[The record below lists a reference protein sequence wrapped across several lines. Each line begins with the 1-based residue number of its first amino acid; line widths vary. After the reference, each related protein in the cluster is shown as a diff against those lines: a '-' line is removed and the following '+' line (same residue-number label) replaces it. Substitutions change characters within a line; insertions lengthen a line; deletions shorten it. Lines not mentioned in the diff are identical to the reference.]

1 MKKETFQDKLIKRF
15 YGITG
20 PLDEYRKQEAFRLG
34 NTCFILLFWGTMVL
48 TLLAIALYK
57 RFPQVVAYG
66 YPVTL
71 LLAYLSASTYIMFKL
86 RHSQLDSL
94 DVEELTTKEQKKF
107 KGASFKFALYFTT
120 VMYIW
125 TVVFEAW
132 MEGLNPLDHL
142 FDLRK
147 FLAACLGGIFTG
159 IALEIMLRKRMKKAE
174 QLTVSSAI
182 AKEEPKWIKNMIRH
196 FYGIRGPLDEYRRTK
211 ADEIGGIAFIYH
223 FYFLALGNAVAY
235 FLAIRYPVEVANY
248 YPMIIALFSFI
259 LLGIVNMQT
268 LHADLPQYDSDELS
282 PEERQGRSLNPIL
295 WGLGVA
301 LLSTIF
307 AGVADLF
314 SLNLPLLDSIF
325 HVKSLFFGG
334 MMGLF
339 ASLAL
344 SAIAYLQKLEADT
357 AKKK

>member
-15 YGITG
+15 YGIAG

-34 NTCFILLFWGTMVL
+34 NSCFILLFWGTMAL
-48 TLLAIALYK
+48 TLLALALSK
-57 RFPQVVAYG
+57 RYPEVVAYG
-66 YPVTL
+66 YPTAL
-71 LLAYLSASTYIMFKL
+71 LLSTLSASMYMSSKM

-94 DVEELTTKEQKKF
+94 DIEELTTKEQKKF
-107 KGASFKFALYFTT
+107 KGASFKFALYFTA

-125 TVVFEAW
+125 TVVFGAW
-132 MEGLNPLDHL
+132 MDGLNPLNHL

-159 IALEIMLRKRMKKAE
+159 IAIEIMLRKRMKKAE

-182 AKEEPKWIKNMIRH
+182 AKEEPKWTQNMIKR
-196 FYGIRGPLDEYRRTK
+196 FYGIRGPLDEYRRAE
-211 ADEIGGIAFIYH
+211 ADVIGGQAFIYYL
-223 FYFLALGNAVAY
+223 YFLALGNAIAY
-235 FLAIRYPVEVANY
+235 FLAYRYPVEVAAY
-248 YPMIIALFSFI
+248 YPMIIAFFSII
-259 LLGIVNMQT
+259 LIGIVNMRT
-268 LHADLPQYDSDELS
+268 LHADLAQYDVDELS
-282 PEERQGRSLNPIL
+282 PEERQGRPLNPIL

-314 SLNLPLLDSIF
+314 SLNLPLTAAIL
-325 HVKSLFFGG
+325 HTKSLLFGG
-334 MMGLF
+334 TMGIF
-339 ASLAL
+339 ASIAL
-344 SAIAYLQKLEADT
+344 SAFAYLQKLEADT

>member
-15 YGITG
+15 YGIAG
-20 PLDEYRKQEAFRLG
+20 PLDEFRQKEAFRLG
-34 NTCFILLFWGTMVL
+34 NSCFILLFWGTMAL
-48 TLLAIALYK
+48 TLLALALSK

-66 YPVTL
+66 YPTAL
-71 LLAYLSASTYIMFKL
+71 LLSTLSASMYMTSKM
-86 RHSQLDSL
+86 RHSQVDSL
-94 DVEELTTKEQKKF
+94 DVEELTTKEQKQL
-107 KGASFKFALYFTT
+107 KGASIKFALYFTT

-125 TVVFEAW
+125 TVVFGAW

-159 IALEIMLRKRMKKAE
+159 IAIEIMLRKRMKKAE
-174 QLTVSSAI
+174 KLTVSSAI
-182 AKEEPKWIKNMIRH
+182 AKEEPKWIQNMIKR
-196 FYGIRGPLDEYRRTK
+196 FYGIRGPLDEYRRAE
-211 ADEIGGIAFIYH
+211 ADVIGGQAFIYYL
-223 FYFLALGNAVAY
+223 YFLALGNAVAY

-268 LHADLPQYDSDELS
+268 LHADLPQYDLDELS
-282 PEERQGRSLNPIL
+282 PEERQGRPLNPIL

-301 LLSTIF
+301 PLSTIF

-314 SLNLPLLDSIF
+314 SLQLPLLDSIF
-325 HVKSLFFGG
+325 HVKSLLFGG

-344 SAIAYLQKLEADT
+344 SALAYLQKLEADS

>member
-15 YGITG
+15 YGIAG

-34 NTCFILLFWGTMVL
+34 NTCFILLFWGTMAL
-48 TLLAIALYK
+48 TLLALALSK
-57 RFPQVVAYG
+57 RYPEVVAYG
-66 YPVTL
+66 YPTAL
-71 LLAYLSASTYIMFKL
+71 LLSTLSASMYMASKM
-86 RHSQLDSL
+86 RHSQVDSV
-94 DVEELTTKEQKKF
+94 DVEELTSKEQKQL

-125 TVVFEAW
+125 IVVFEAW

-159 IALEIMLRKRMKKAE
+159 IAIEIMLRKRMKKAE

-182 AKEEPKWIKNMIRH
+182 SKKEPKWIQNMIRH
-196 FYGIRGPLDEYRRTK
+196 VYGIRGPLDEYRRTK

-223 FYFLALGNAVAY
+223 FYFLALGNAIAY
-235 FLAIRYPVEVANY
+235 FLAYRYPLEVATY
-248 YPMIIALFSFI
+248 YPMIIAFFSII
-259 LLGIVNMQT
+259 LIGIVNMRT
-268 LHADLPQYDSDELS
+268 LYADLPQYDMDELS
-282 PEERQGRSLNPIL
+282 PEERQGQTLNPL
-295 WGLGVA
+295 VWGLGVA
-301 LLSTIF
+301 LLSTLF
-307 AGVADLF
+307 AGLADLF
-314 SLNLPLLDSIF
+314 SLQLPLLDSIF
-325 HVKSLFFGG
+325 HVKSLLFGG

-344 SAIAYLQKLEADT
+344 SALAYLQKLEADSI
-357 AKKK
+357 KKK

>member
-15 YGITG
+15 YGIAG

-48 TLLAIALYK
+48 TLLALALSK
-57 RFPQVVAYG
+57 RYPEVVAYG
-66 YPVTL
+66 YPTAL
-71 LLAYLSASTYIMFKL
+71 LLSTLSASMYMASKM
-86 RHSQLDSL
+86 RHSQVDSL
-94 DVEELTTKEQKKF
+94 DVEELTSKEQKQL
-107 KGASFKFALYFTT
+107 KGASFKFTLYFTT
-120 VMYIW
+120 LMYIW
-125 TVVFEAW
+125 TVVFGAW

-159 IALEIMLRKRMKKAE
+159 IAIEIMLRKRMKKAE

-182 AKEEPKWIKNMIRH
+182 SKKEPKWIQNMIRH
-196 FYGIRGPLDEYRRTK
+196 IYGIRGPLDEYRRTK

-223 FYFLALGNAVAY
+223 FYFLALGNAIAY
-235 FLAIRYPVEVANY
+235 FLAYRYPLEVATY
-248 YPMIIALFSFI
+248 YPMIIGFFSII
-259 LLGIVNMQT
+259 LIGIVNMRT
-268 LHADLPQYDSDELS
+268 LHADLPQYDVDELS
-282 PEERQGRSLNPIL
+282 PEERQGQTLNPL
-295 WGLGVA
+295 VWGLGVA
-301 LLSTIF
+301 LLSSLF
-307 AGVADLF
+307 AGLADLF
-314 SLNLPLLDSIF
+314 SLQLPLLDSIF
-325 HVKSLFFGG
+325 HVKSLLFGG

-344 SAIAYLQKLEADT
+344 SALAYLQKLEADT

>member
-15 YGITG
+15 YGIAG

-34 NTCFILLFWGTMVL
+34 NTCFILLFWGTNLL
-48 TLLAIALYK
+48 TLVALALSK
-57 RFPQVVAYG
+57 RFPEVVAYG

-86 RHSQLDSL
+86 RHSQVDSL
-94 DVEELTTKEQKKF
+94 DVEELTSKEQKQL
-107 KGASFKFALYFTT
+107 KGASIKFALYFTT

-132 MEGLNPLDHL
+132 MEGLNPPDHL

-147 FLAACLGGIFTG
+147 FLAACLGGVFTG

-182 AKEEPKWIKNMIRH
+182 SKEEPKWIQNMIRH

-235 FLAIRYPVEVANY
+235 FLAIRYPVEVATY

-259 LLGIVNMQT
+259 LLGVVNMQT
-268 LHADLPQYDSDELS
+268 LHADLPQYDLDELS

-301 LLSTIF
+301 LLSSLF
-307 AGVADLF
+307 AGLADLF
-314 SLNLPLLDSIF
+314 SLQLPLLDSIF
-325 HVKSLFFGG
+325 HVKSLLFGG

-344 SAIAYLQKLEADT
+344 SALAYLQKLEADT

>member
-15 YGITG
+15 YGIAG
-20 PLDEYRKQEAFRLG
+20 PLDEFRKQEAFRLS
-34 NTCFILLFWGTMVL
+34 NTCFILLFWGTMAL
-48 TLLAIALYK
+48 TLLALALSK
-57 RFPQVVAYG
+57 RYPEVVAFG
-66 YPVTL
+66 YPVAL
-71 LLAYLSASTYIMFKL
+71 LLSYLATSTYIMFKL
-86 RHSQLDSL
+86 QHSQLDSL
-94 DVEELTTKEQKKF
+94 DVEELTTKEQKQL
-107 KGASFKFALYFTT
+107 KGASIKFALYFTT

-125 TVVFEAW
+125 VVVFGAW
-132 MEGLNPLDHL
+132 MDGLDPLDHL

-174 QLTVSSAI
+174 KLTVSSAI

-268 LHADLPQYDSDELS
+268 LHADLPQYDLDELS

-314 SLNLPLLDSIF
+314 SLNLPLTASIL
-325 HVKSLFFGG
+325 HTKSLLFGG

-344 SAIAYLQKLEADT
+344 SALAYLQKLEADS

>member
-15 YGITG
+15 YGIAG
-20 PLDEYRKQEAFRLG
+20 PLDEFRQKEAFRLG
-34 NTCFILLFWGTMVL
+34 NTCFILLFWGTMAL
-48 TLLAIALYK
+48 TLLALALSK
-57 RFPQVVAYG
+57 RYPEVVAYG
-66 YPVTL
+66 YPITL

-86 RHSQLDSL
+86 RHSQVDSL
-94 DVEELTTKEQKKF
+94 DVEELTSKEQKQL
-107 KGASFKFALYFTT
+107 KGASIKFALYFTT

-159 IALEIMLRKRMKKAE
+159 ITLEITLRKRMKKAE
-174 QLTVSSAI
+174 KLTVSSAI
-182 AKEEPKWIKNMIRH
+182 AKEEPKWIKNMIKR
-196 FYGIRGPLDEYRRTK
+196 FYGIRGPLDEYRRAE
-211 ADEIGGIAFIYH
+211 ADAIGGQAFIYY

-235 FLAIRYPVEVANY
+235 FLAIRYPVEVATY
-248 YPMIIALFSFI
+248 YPMIIAFFSII
-259 LLGIVNMQT
+259 LIGIVNMRT
-268 LHADLPQYDSDELS
+268 LHADLSQYDVDELS
-282 PEERQGRSLNPIL
+282 PEEKQGQTLNPL
-295 WGLGVA
+295 VLGLGVA

-314 SLNLPLLDSIF
+314 SLNLPLMASIL
-325 HVKSLFFGG
+325 HTKSLLFGG
-334 MMGLF
+334 TMGIF
-339 ASLAL
+339 ASIAL
-344 SAIAYLQKLEADT
+344 SAFAYLHKLEAET

>member
-1 MKKETFQDKLIKRF
+1 MKKETFQEKLIKRF
-15 YGITG
+15 YGIAG
-20 PLDEYRKQEAFRLG
+20 PLDEFRQKEAFRLG

-94 DVEELTTKEQKKF
+94 DVEELTTKEQKQL
-107 KGASFKFALYFTT
+107 KGASIKFALYFTT

-125 TVVFEAW
+125 TVVFGAW

-147 FLAACLGGIFTG
+147 FLAACLGGVFTG
-159 IALEIMLRKRMKKAE
+159 IAIEIMLRKRMKKAE
-174 QLTVSSAI
+174 KLTVSSAI

-196 FYGIRGPLDEYRRTK
+196 FYGIRGPLDEYRRAE
-211 ADEIGGIAFIYH
+211 ADVIGGQAFIYYL
-223 FYFLALGNAVAY
+223 YFLALGNAIAY
-235 FLAIRYPVEVANY
+235 FLAYRYPVEVAAY

-259 LLGIVNMQT
+259 LLGIVNMRT
-268 LHADLPQYDSDELS
+268 LHADLPQYDMEELS
-282 PEERQGRSLNPIL
+282 PEERQGQTLNPL
-295 WGLGVA
+295 VWGLGVT
-301 LLSTIF
+301 LLSSLF
-307 AGVADLF
+307 AGLADLF
-314 SLNLPLLDSIF
+314 SLQLPLLASIF
-325 HVKSLFFGG
+325 HVKSLLFGG

-344 SAIAYLQKLEADT
+344 SAIAYLQKLEADS

>member
-15 YGITG
+15 YGIAG
-20 PLDEYRKQEAFRLG
+20 PLDEFRQKEAFRLG
-34 NTCFILLFWGTMVL
+34 NTCFILLFWGTMAL

-66 YPVTL
+66 YPVAL
-71 LLAYLSASTYIMFKL
+71 LLSYLATSTYMIFKL
-86 RHSQLDSL
+86 RRSQLDSL
-94 DVEELTTKEQKKF
+94 DVEELTSKEQKQV

-125 TVVFEAW
+125 TVVFDAW

-159 IALEIMLRKRMKKAE
+159 IALEITLRKRIKKAE
-174 QLTVSSAI
+174 QLTVSSTI
-182 AKEEPKWIKNMIRH
+182 DKEEPRWLQNVIRH

-211 ADEIGGIAFIYH
+211 ADAIGGQAFIYH

-235 FLAIRYPVEVANY
+235 FLAIRYPEEVASY
-248 YPMIIALFSFI
+248 YPMVIGIFNFI
-259 LLGIVNMQT
+259 LLCTVNMQT

-314 SLNLPLLDSIF
+314 SLNLPLTASIL
-325 HVKSLFFGG
+325 HTKSLLFGG
-334 MMGLF
+334 TMGIF
-339 ASLAL
+339 ASIAL
-344 SAIAYLQKLEADT
+344 SAFAYLHKLEAET
-357 AKKK
+357 TKKK

>member
-15 YGITG
+15 YGIAG
-20 PLDEYRKQEAFRLG
+20 PLDEFRKKEAFRLG
-34 NTCFILLFWGTMVL
+34 NTCFILLFWATMAL
-48 TLLAIALYK
+48 TLLALALSK
-57 RFPQVVAYG
+57 RFPEVVAFG
-66 YPVTL
+66 YPVAL
-71 LLAYLSASTYIMFKL
+71 LLSYLATSTYIMFKL
-86 RHSQLDSL
+86 RNSQVDSL
-94 DVEELTTKEQKKF
+94 DVEELTSKEQKQL
-107 KGASFKFALYFTT
+107 KGASFKFALYFTA

-125 TVVFEAW
+125 TVVFGAW

-159 IALEIMLRKRMKKAE
+159 IAIEIMLRKRMKKAE

-182 AKEEPKWIKNMIRH
+182 AKEEHKWIKNMIRH

-223 FYFLALGNAVAY
+223 FYFLALGNAIAY

-301 LLSTIF
+301 LLSSLF
-307 AGVADLF
+307 AGLADLF
-314 SLNLPLLDSIF
+314 SLQLPLLDSIF
-325 HVKSLFFGG
+325 HVKSLLFGG

-344 SAIAYLQKLEADT
+344 SAIAYLQKLEADS

>member
-15 YGITG
+15 YGIAG

-34 NTCFILLFWGTMVL
+34 NTCFILLFWGTMAL
-48 TLLAIALYK
+48 TLLALALSK
-57 RFPQVVAYG
+57 RYSEVVAYG
-66 YPVTL
+66 YPVAL
-71 LLAYLSASTYIMFKL
+71 LLSYLSANTYIMFKL

-94 DVEELTTKEQKKF
+94 DVEELTSKEQKQL
-107 KGASFKFALYFTT
+107 KGASIKFALYFTT

-147 FLAACLGGIFTG
+147 FLAACLGGVFTG
-159 IALEIMLRKRMKKAE
+159 IAIEIMLRKRMKKAE
-174 QLTVSSAI
+174 QLSVSSAI
-182 AKEEPKWIKNMIRH
+182 AKEEPKWIQNMIKR

-259 LLGIVNMQT
+259 LLGIVNMQN
-268 LHADLPQYDSDELS
+268 LHADLPQYDVNELS
-282 PEERQGRSLNPIL
+282 PEERQGQTLNPL
-295 WGLGVA
+295 VWGLGVA
-301 LLSTIF
+301 LLSSLF
-307 AGVADLF
+307 AGLADLF
-314 SLNLPLLDSIF
+314 SLQLPLLDSIF
-325 HVKSLFFGG
+325 HVKSLLFGG

-344 SAIAYLQKLEADT
+344 SALAYLQKLEADT

>member
-15 YGITG
+15 YGIAG
-20 PLDEYRKQEAFRLG
+20 PLDEFRKKEAFRLG
-34 NTCFILLFWGTMVL
+34 NTCFILLFWGTMAL
-48 TLLAIALYK
+48 NLLALALSK
-57 RFPQVVAYG
+57 RYPEVVAYG
-66 YPVTL
+66 YPTAL
-71 LLAYLSASTYIMFKL
+71 FLSTLSASMYMTSKM
-86 RHSQLDSL
+86 RHNQVDSL
-94 DVEELTTKEQKKF
+94 DVEELTSKEQKQL
-107 KGASFKFALYFTT
+107 KGASIKFALYFTA

-125 TVVFEAW
+125 TVVFGAW

-174 QLTVSSAI
+174 NLTISSAI
-182 AKEEPKWIKNMIRH
+182 SKEEPKWIKNMIKR
-196 FYGIRGPLDEYRRTK
+196 FYGIRGPLDEYRRAE
-211 ADEIGGIAFIYH
+211 ADAIGGQAFIYY
-223 FYFLALGNAVAY
+223 FYFLALGNAIAY
-235 FLAIRYPVEVANY
+235 FLVYRYPLEVATY

-268 LHADLPQYDSDELS
+268 LHADLPQYDLDELS
-282 PEERQGRSLNPIL
+282 PEERQGRPLNPIL

-301 LLSTIF
+301 LLSSLF
-307 AGVADLF
+307 AGLADLF
-314 SLNLPLLDSIF
+314 SLQLPLLDSIF
-325 HVKSLFFGG
+325 HIKSLLFGG

>member
-1 MKKETFQDKLIKRF
+1 MKKETFQDKLVKRF
-15 YGITG
+15 YGIAG

-57 RFPQVVAYG
+57 RYPEVVAYG
-66 YPVTL
+66 YPIAL
-71 LLAYLSASTYIMFKL
+71 LLSYLSASTYIMFKL

-94 DVEELTTKEQKKF
+94 DVEELTTKEQKQL
-107 KGASFKFALYFTT
+107 KGASIKFALYFTT

-147 FLAACLGGIFTG
+147 FLAACLGGVFTG
-159 IALEIMLRKRMKKAE
+159 IAIEIMLRKRMKKAE
-174 QLTVSSAI
+174 QLTVSSAF

-211 ADEIGGIAFIYH
+211 ADEIGGLAFVYH
-223 FYFLALGNAVAY
+223 FYLLALGNAVAY

-268 LHADLPQYDSDELS
+268 LHADLPQYDLDELS
-282 PEERQGRSLNPIL
+282 TEERQGRPLNPIL

-301 LLSTIF
+301 LLSTVF

-314 SLNLPLLDSIF
+314 SLQLPLLASIF
-325 HVKSLFFGG
+325 HVKSLLFGG

-344 SAIAYLQKLEADT
+344 SAFAYLHKLEAET
-357 AKKK
+357 TKKK

>member
-1 MKKETFQDKLIKRF
+1 MKKETFQNKLIKRF
-15 YGITG
+15 YGIAG
-20 PLDEYRKQEAFRLG
+20 PLDEFRKQEAFRLG
-34 NTCFILLFWGTMVL
+34 NTCFILLFWGTMAL
-48 TLLAIALYK
+48 TLLALTLSK
-57 RFPQVVAYG
+57 RYPEVVAYG
-66 YPVTL
+66 YPVAL
-71 LLAYLSASTYIMFKL
+71 LLSYLSASTYIMFKL
-86 RHSQLDSL
+86 RHSQVDSL
-94 DVEELTTKEQKKF
+94 DVEELTSKEQKQL
-107 KGASFKFALYFTT
+107 KGASIKFALYFTT

-147 FLAACLGGIFTG
+147 FLAACLGGVFTG
-159 IALEIMLRKRMKKAE
+159 IAIEIMLRKRMKKAE
-174 QLTVSSAI
+174 QLSVSSAI
-182 AKEEPKWIKNMIRH
+182 AKEEPKWIQNMIKR

-268 LHADLPQYDSDELS
+268 LHADLPQYDLDELS
-282 PEERQGRSLNPIL
+282 TEERQGRPLNPIL

-301 LLSTIF
+301 LLSSLF
-307 AGVADLF
+307 AGLADLF
-314 SLNLPLLDSIF
+314 SLNLPLLASIF
-325 HVKSLFFGG
+325 HVKSLLFGG

-344 SAIAYLQKLEADT
+344 SALAYLQKLEADT

>member
-1 MKKETFQDKLIKRF
+1 MKKENFQDRLIKRF
-15 YGITG
+15 YGIAG

-34 NTCFILLFWGTMVL
+34 NTCFILLFWGTMAI
-48 TLLAIALYK
+48 TLLALALSK
-57 RFPQVVAYG
+57 RYPEVVAYG
-66 YPVTL
+66 YPTAL
-71 LLAYLSASTYIMFKL
+71 LLSTLSASMYMTSKM
-86 RHSQLDSL
+86 RHSQVDSL
-94 DVEELTTKEQKKF
+94 DVEELTTKEQKQL

-125 TVVFEAW
+125 VVVFGAW

-159 IALEIMLRKRMKKAE
+159 IALEIMLHKRMKKAE
-174 QLTVSSAI
+174 NLTVSSAI
-182 AKEEPKWIKNMIRH
+182 AKEEPKWIKNMIKR
-196 FYGIRGPLDEYRRTK
+196 FYGIRGPLDEYRRTR
-211 ADEIGGIAFIYH
+211 ADEIGGQAFIYYL
-223 FYFLALGNAVAY
+223 YFLAFENAIAY
-235 FLAIRYPVEVANY
+235 FLAYRYPVEVANY

-268 LHADLPQYDSDELS
+268 LHADLPQYDLDELS
-282 PEERQGRSLNPIL
+282 PEERQGRPLNPIL

-301 LLSTIF
+301 LLSTVF

-314 SLNLPLLDSIF
+314 SLQLPLLDSIF

-339 ASLAL
+339 ASIAL
-344 SAIAYLQKLEADT
+344 SALAYLQKLDT
-357 AKKK
+357 ETTKKK

>member
-1 MKKETFQDKLIKRF
+1 MKKENFQDRLIKRF
-15 YGITG
+15 YGIAG
-20 PLDEYRKQEAFRLG
+20 PLDEFRQKEAFRLG
-34 NTCFILLFWGTMVL
+34 NTCFILLFWGTMAL
-48 TLLAIALYK
+48 TLLALALSK
-57 RFPQVVAYG
+57 RYPEVVAYG
-66 YPVTL
+66 YPVAL
-71 LLAYLSASTYIMFKL
+71 LLSYLATSSYMIFKL

-94 DVEELTTKEQKKF
+94 DVEELTTKEQKQL
-107 KGASFKFALYFTT
+107 KGASFKFTLYFTA

-132 MEGLNPLDHL
+132 MEGLNPLNHL

-147 FLAACLGGIFTG
+147 FLAACLGGVFTG
-159 IALEIMLRKRMKKAE
+159 IAIEIMLRKRMKKAE
-174 QLTVSSAI
+174 QLSVSSAI

-223 FYFLALGNAVAY
+223 FYFLVLGNAVAY

-248 YPMIIALFSFI
+248 YPMTIALFSFI
-259 LLGIVNMQT
+259 LLGVVNMQT
-268 LHADLPQYDSDELS
+268 LHADLPQYDLDELS
-282 PEERQGRSLNPIL
+282 PEERQGRSLNPLL

-301 LLSTIF
+301 LLSTVF

-314 SLNLPLLDSIF
+314 SLNLPLMTSIL
-325 HVKSLFFGG
+325 HTKSLLFGG
-334 MMGLF
+334 TMGIF

-344 SAIAYLQKLEADT
+344 SAFAYLQKLEADT

>member
-15 YGITG
+15 YGIAG
-20 PLDEYRKQEAFRLG
+20 PLDEFRQKEAFRLG
-34 NTCFILLFWGTMVL
+34 NTCFIPLFWGTMAL
-48 TLLAIALYK
+48 TLLALALSK
-57 RFPQVVAYG
+57 RFPEVVAFG
-66 YPVTL
+66 YPVAL
-71 LLAYLSASTYIMFKL
+71 LLSYLATSTYIMFKL
-86 RHSQLDSL
+86 RHSQVDSL
-94 DVEELTTKEQKKF
+94 DVEELTTKEQKQL
-107 KGASFKFALYFTT
+107 KGASIKFALYFTT

-147 FLAACLGGIFTG
+147 FLAACLGGVFTG

-211 ADEIGGIAFIYH
+211 ADEIGGLAFVYH

-235 FLAIRYPVEVANY
+235 FLAIRFPVEVANY

-268 LHADLPQYDSDELS
+268 LHADLPQYDLDELS

-314 SLNLPLLDSIF
+314 SLQLPLLASIF
-325 HVKSLFFGG
+325 HVKSLLFGG

-344 SAIAYLQKLEADT
+344 SALAYLQKLEADS

>member
-94 DVEELTTKEQKKF
+94 DVEELTTKEQKQL
-107 KGASFKFALYFTT
+107 KGASIKFALYFTT

-174 QLTVSSAI
+174 KLTVSSAI
-182 AKEEPKWIKNMIRH
+182 SKEEPKCIQNMIRH

-211 ADEIGGIAFIYH
+211 ADEIGGLAFVYH

-314 SLNLPLLDSIF
+314 SLNLPLTASIL
-325 HVKSLFFGG
+325 HTKSLLFGS

-344 SAIAYLQKLEADT
+344 SALAYLHKLEAET
-357 AKKK
+357 TKKK

>member
-147 FLAACLGGIFTG
+147 VLSACLGGVFTG

-182 AKEEPKWIKNMIRH
+182 SKEEPKWIKNMIRH

-314 SLNLPLLDSIF
+314 SLNLPLTASIL
-325 HVKSLFFGG
+325 HTKSLLFGG
-334 MMGLF
+334 TMGIF
-339 ASLAL
+339 ASIAL
-344 SAIAYLQKLEADT
+344 SAFAYLHKLEAET
-357 AKKK
+357 TKKK